1 MHKINEANRELAKQ
15 QDAARQAMA
24 KLEAEGKKGSKEWQ
38 NLNKSV
44 KDYGEEIKSNKEKIK
59 ELDKQLDLSQRSVAE
74 LSKILKNARNELR
87 NTSKATDS
95 QLFELGNSYLWRD
108 NRYIVP
114 KIFSK
119 KSRTDEITLTKY
131 RLKIEK
137 FHNWV
142 LVVVYGDNWDLFF

>member
-1 MHKINEANRELAKQ
+1 MAKSRLTPDYIEWVLKLNADQAAKEMHKINEANRELAKQ

-74 LSKILKNARNELR
+74 LSK
-87 NTSKATDS
+87 
-95 QLFELGNSYLWRD
+95 
-108 NRYIVP
+108 
-114 KIFSK
+114 
-119 KSRTDEITLTKY
+119 
-131 RLKIEK
+131 
-137 FHNWV
+137 
-142 LVVVYGDNWDLFF
+142 